1 MRPSPIVMC
10 TVPPLIFSPLIKLAL
25 GALGAGALVHWAVKE
40 VRRINEELDRVKKA
54 SSIDPAAREA
64 LPTLRRDPRTGDWRP
79 T

>member
-1 MRPSPIVMC
+1 MSKETSM
-10 TVPPLIFSPLIKLAL
+10 PPLIFSPLIKLAL

-64 LPTLRRDPRTGDWRP
+64 LPTLGRDPRTGDWRP

>member
-1 MRPSPIVMC
+1 MSKETSM
-10 TVPPLIFSPLIKLAL
+10 PPLIFSPLIKLAL

-54 SSIDPAAREA
+54 SSIDPAARDA